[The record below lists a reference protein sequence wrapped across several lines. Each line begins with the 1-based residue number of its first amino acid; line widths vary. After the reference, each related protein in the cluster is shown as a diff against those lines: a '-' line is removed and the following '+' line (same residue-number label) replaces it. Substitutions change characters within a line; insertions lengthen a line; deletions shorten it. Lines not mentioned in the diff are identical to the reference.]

1 MISELFTAGI
11 MVSWGFLHSILASN
25 PVKKKFKVDPFNQR
39 YRIFFNVV
47 SIITLMYLELIISS
61 FLRPGAIQLGPIL
74 DRSIIQAQILYTVL
88 FYSGIIIFIGVL
100 IQVNPLKLLGV
111 IRENPDDIKLGGF
124 YRFSRHPM
132 YAGLLLIFLAN
143 LLISADSV
151 SLTKTTGYILYII
164 IGARFEERRLKKN
177 IEQYEI
183 MFTKGFFFPYRL
195 KHFKIIFKKD

>member
-1 MISELFTAGI
+1 MISELLTASL

-25 PVKKKFKVDPFNQR
+25 PVKKKFRIDPFDQK

-47 SIITLMYLELIISS
+47 SIITLFCLELTIST
-61 FLRPGAIQLGPIL
+61 FLRPEAIQMVPLL
-74 DRSIIQAQILYTVL
+74 DRSIIQAQILYLVL
-88 FYSGIIIFIGVL
+88 FYSGIVIVIGVV

-132 YAGLLLIFLAN
+132 YAGFLLIFLAN
-143 LLISADSV
+143 LLNSTDSV

-164 IGARFEERRLKKN
+164 VGARFEERRLNKN
-177 IEQYEI
+177 FEHYEI
-183 MFTKGFFFPYRL
+183 MFTRGFFFPYRL

>member
-1 MISELFTAGI
+1 MISELFTACV

-25 PVKKKFKVDPFNQR
+25 PVKKKFRVDLFNQR

-47 SIITLMYLELIISS
+47 SIITLLCLELIIST
-61 FLRPGAIQLGPIL
+61 FLRPEAIQVVPLL
-74 DRSIIQAQILYTVL
+74 DRSIIQAQILYIVL
-88 FYSGIIIFIGVL
+88 FYSGIIIFIGVV
-100 IQVNPLKLLGV
+100 IQVNPLKLLGI
-111 IRENPDDIKLGGF
+111 IRENLGDIKLGGF

-132 YAGLLLIFLAN
+132 YAGLLLIFLSN

-164 IGARFEERRLKKN
+164 IGARFEERRLVKN
-177 IEQYEI
+177 FEHYEI
-183 MFTKGFFFPYRL
+183 MFTRSFLLPYRF